1 MLNIFQKLFGKL
13 HRSISRWKKIFLSI
27 IPQKRLADMI
37 TSKGCIR
44 VVKVASFWGILKYI
58 LNWRKLVLQ
67 KTRAKTG
74 EKSSVNERMK

>member
-1 MLNIFQKLFGKL
+1 
-13 HRSISRWKKIFLSI
+13 
-27 IPQKRLADMI
+27 MI